1 MRSRRGVIIFPGSIW
16 WFNRVA
22 KLSRLGAPTIG
33 GTTTTQ
39 LPRLTCASWMVARSF
54 ASRRSAYHLTASRV
68 IRADGSKRIGNQRT
82 NSSRRALLATR
93 REQQVRRP
101 GNELIGDISD
111 GAGSYRPAPLN
122 FHPFLAAVTIA
133 SRQFP
138 VLWKTACIYRAAA
151 TWFEHWHQA
160 AVGELRLR
168 VEPPR
173 SGVRVRRPGIGA
185 ELCPRCGCRE
195 VARVAP
201 HLPFAIPAGIGS
213 IWWKAVLG

>member
-1 MRSRRGVIIFPGSIW
+1 MP
-16 WFNRVA
+16 
-22 KLSRLGAPTIG
+22 RLGAPTIG

-138 VLWKTACIYRAAA
+138 VLWKTAVYLSRRGYLVCALAPSGSRRTSASGRASPFWSKGAEVRNRRRAA
-151 TWFEHWHQA
+151 
-160 AVGELRLR
+160 
-168 VEPPR
+168 
-173 SGVRVRRPGIGA
+173 
-185 ELCPRCGCRE
+185 
-195 VARVAP
+195 
-201 HLPFAIPAGIGS
+201 PFAGAAKWRELPTL
-213 IWWKAVLG
+213 AVRNTRRDRVNLVESRPRINRAAEHRRCSF